1 MHPLKGK
8 TALITGAAKRIG
20 RELALSLARS
30 GAQVAITYRNSKSEA
45 EQTVAQIGTLG
56 ARGYAVHCDLEDE
69 GSVRAAAQEAVR
81 KLGRLDILVNNAG
94 AYETRKFDDITAAD
108 FDAMFSTNVRGPFLI
123 SQACL
128 QELRKQRGRV
138 INIGSL
144 GGIKPWATHAHYCA
158 SKAALHMLTQVMAK
172 TLAPEVSVNCVAPG
186 MIVAAGSEENEE
198 ARQFAEKTPM
208 RKNGTAADVAAA
220 VLFFATCPDFITG
233 QILVVDG
240 GLGL

>member
-1 MHPLKGK
+1 MHALEGK

-20 RELALSLARS
+20 RELALSLAGS
-30 GAQVAITYRNSKSEA
+30 GAQIAITYRNSKSEA
-45 EQTVAQIGTLG
+45 ERTLTQIATLG
-56 ARGYAVHCDLEDE
+56 GRGYAIHCDLEDE
-69 GSVRAAAQEAVR
+69 GSVRAAAQEAAR

-94 AYETRKFDDITAAD
+94 AYETRRFEEITAAD
-108 FDAMFSTNVRGPFLI
+108 FDSIFNTNVRGPFLM

-128 QELRKQRGRV
+128 PELRKQKGRV

-158 SKAALHMLTQVMAK
+158 SKAALHMLTRAMAK
-172 TLAPEVSVNCVAPG
+172 ALAPEINVNCVAPG
-186 MIVAAGSEENEE
+186 MIVAAGNEENEE
-198 ARQFAEKTPM
+198 ALHFAEKTPM
-208 RKNGTAADVAAA
+208 RKNGTAADIAAA